1 MRAAVPVSSVQVP
14 PGPAIT
20 SAIGRHHSLETAI
33 ADLVDNSIDA
43 GARTVQVRF
52 LLEGGV
58 AAGLQVLDDGCGM
71 DTTAVDAAMRYAHR
85 HKRAESALGHFG
97 VGLKAASLS
106 QAETLLVW
114 SRRFG
119 APAVGRRLRRSTLDS
134 GPVVESFSTQDAE
147 RRLASTD
154 GLPDSQTGTLVEW
167 EDVRT
172 FLHDDDPTEQ
182 TRWLEKTVETV
193 LRHLG
198 VVFHRLLERGT
209 VDITVEVA
217 EGGTSGAPRPVHA
230 LDPFDYPNTG
240 APGFPSDLALTVPG
254 GHASMRA
261 HVWPSTGVSLRQFV
275 LDGGG
280 PLKTQGLYVYRHDRL
295 LQAGGWCDLVRADP
309 DLASARISVDVDGPL
324 ASHTT
329 INPEKTGIV
338 VDATLADAMLA
349 AQDSEGR
356 SIQDFLDAA
365 SGHAQDTRS
374 RRPRPISVVEPRGGL
389 PATVHQAFEEATGFI
404 EHADPF
410 DIRWRSLPED
420 EFFEVD
426 LEGRCLTLNLRY
438 RSVVV
443 GRTKSM
449 DPRDAALVKSLL
461 FLLLNS
467 HLSGSVTGAR
477 ERRLQAAWQTIL
489 VAAVRTL
496 PEPTAE
502 A

>member
-1 MRAAVPVSSVQVP
+1 MREAVPVSSVQVP
-14 PGPAIT
+14 PDPAIT

-33 ADLVDNSIDA
+33 ADLVDNSVDA

-52 LLEGGV
+52 LLEDGA

-85 HKRAESALGHFG
+85 HARSESALGHFG

-134 GPVVESFSTQDAE
+134 GPVVESFSTRDAE
-147 RRLASTD
+147 RRLSSTD
-154 GLPDSQTGTLVEW
+154 ALPAARSGTLVEW
-167 EDVRT
+167 QDVRA

-182 TRWLEKTVETV
+182 TKWLERAVETV

-198 VVFHRLLERGT
+198 VVFHRLIERDT
-209 VDITVEVA
+209 VVITVEVA
-217 EGGTSGAPRPVHA
+217 EGGTSSAPRPVHA
-230 LDPFDYPNTG
+230 LDPFGYPNTG
-240 APGFPSDLALTVPG
+240 ALGYPSDFALTVPDG
-254 GHASMRA
+254 RASMRA
-261 HVWPSTGVSLRQFV
+261 HVWPSTGTSLRQYV

-280 PLKTQGLYVYRHDRL
+280 PLETQGLYVYRHDRL
-295 LQAGGWCDLVRADP
+295 LQAGGWCDLVRVDP
-309 DLASARISVDVDGPL
+309 DLAYARVSVDVDGPL
-324 ASHTT
+324 AAHVT
-329 INPEKTGIV
+329 INPEKTGV
-338 VDATLADAMLA
+338 VLDAALADAILTA
-349 AQDSEGR
+349 KAPGGHAF
-356 SIQDFLDAA
+356 QDFLHTAG
-365 SGHAQDTRS
+365 GHARDARS

-404 EHADPF
+404 DNADPF

-426 LEGRCLTLNLRY
+426 LEGRCLALNLKY

-449 DPRDAALVKSLL
+449 DPGDAALVKSLL